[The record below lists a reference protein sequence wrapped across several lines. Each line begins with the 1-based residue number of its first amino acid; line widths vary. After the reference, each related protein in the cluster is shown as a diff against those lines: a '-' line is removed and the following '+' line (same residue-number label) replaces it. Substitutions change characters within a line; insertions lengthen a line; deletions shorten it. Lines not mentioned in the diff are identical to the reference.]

1 MLPSFNV
8 LPGMPECCHRK
19 ASEHALTL
27 EILLDYP
34 IADTGWNSA
43 RRYNQWDW
51 RSRLRCLPQAPMI

>member
-1 MLPSFNV
+1 
-8 LPGMPECCHRK
+8 MPECCRRK